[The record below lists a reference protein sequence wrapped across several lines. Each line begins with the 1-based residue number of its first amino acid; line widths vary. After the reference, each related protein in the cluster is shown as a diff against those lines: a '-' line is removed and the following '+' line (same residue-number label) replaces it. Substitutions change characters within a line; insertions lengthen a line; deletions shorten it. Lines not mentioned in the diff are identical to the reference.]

1 MLQFQLAQGFYT
13 LFFSLLRPKVA
24 DSIGSDRRPLK
35 EQLSEIGHVI
45 VEVDERSVK
54 TSTDPRT

>member
-1 MLQFQLAQGFYT
+1 
-13 LFFSLLRPKVA
+13 
-24 DSIGSDRRPLK
+24 LK

-54 TSTDPRT
+54 NINRPEDLD